1 MNNPHQ
7 PPPFLPNA
15 DPAGGNPAGAGWVG
29 ADAERPGG
37 DSLGAGEVG
46 VGEIGVVAAVEAAM
60 IAIRRRQTRRTFAV
74 ESGGPD
80 PVQEVLDAIEAAA
93 PDPLGVNGVAAA
105 LGVDQPRASKLT
117 AAAVA
122 AGLVR
127 READQTDGRRTNL
140 VLTPTGRAQLDTVHA
155 YRRAHFATAM
165 NTWTPEERSTF
176 ATLLTRFTTALTP

>member
-1 MNNPHQ
+1 V
-7 PPPFLPNA
+7 
-15 DPAGGNPAGAGWVG
+15 AGDALGVDALGVDARGVDGLGVDSVG
-29 ADAERPGG
+29 G
-37 DSLGAGEVG
+37 GEV
-46 VGEIGVVAAVEAAM
+46 GVVAAVEAAM

-140 VLTPTGRAQLDTVHA
+140 VLTPTGQTQLDTVHA
-155 YRRAHFATAM
+155 HRRAHFATAM
-165 NTWTPEERSTF
+165 NTWTPEERATF

>member
-1 MNNPHQ
+1 
-7 PPPFLPNA
+7 
-15 DPAGGNPAGAGWVG
+15 
-29 ADAERPGG
+29 
-37 DSLGAGEVG
+37 
-46 VGEIGVVAAVEAAM
+46 M
-60 IAIRRRQTRRTFAV
+60 IAIRRRQRRRTFAV

-140 VLTPTGRAQLDTVHA
+140 VLTSAGQAQLDTVHA
-155 YRRAHFATAM
+155 HRRAHFATAM
-165 NTWTPEERSTF
+165 TTWTPEERATF
-176 ATLLTRFTTALTP
+176 ATLLTRFVTALNTYPGQGAAAAR